1 MFSNRSLA
9 IIAAALLIGAA
20 TDGVLYNLPETA
32 TTIYPF
38 NDARSIEVKHQDNV
52 VLALQKAE
60 HEWVVSAPFHAPAK
74 ASRVALLLDTNH
86 QTARSYNAEDLQT
99 AMGYQSESFPDP
111 IELRI
116 DNNLFLLGNI
126 EPVSQLRYVSA
137 NDTVYLQADHV
148 LPLLQSPKSTF
159 TNLTITK
166 SVESVELEIHLP
178 DTDDTTTDNTR
189 AGNPHPSRHSPT
201 PVSPEQLSQ
210 WSNLEALAVIDAQLL
225 DQTPVATATVDQTAA
240 DKKSYDI
247 VRFQKYI
254 ALYPSGAKYAY
265 LVSEEQADK
274 LGICVYC

>member
-20 TDGVLYNLPETA
+20 TDGVLYNLPDTA
-32 TTIYPF
+32 TTIYPLD
-38 NDARSIEVKHQDNV
+38 DARSIEVKHQDNV

-99 AMGYQSESFPDP
+99 AIGYQSESFPDP

-159 TNLTITK
+159 TNLTIAR
-166 SVESVELEIHLP
+166 SVESVELEIHLS
-178 DTDDTTTDNTR
+178 DTGNTT

-201 PVSPEQLSQ
+201 PVSPEQLSR
-210 WSNLEALAVIDAQLL
+210 WSDLEALAVIDAQLL

-240 DKKSYDI
+240 DKKRYDI
-247 VRFQKYI
+247 IRFQKYI
-254 ALYPSGAKYAY
+254 ALYPSDAKYAY

>member
-99 AMGYQSESFPDP
+99 AIGYQSESFPDP

-159 TNLTITK
+159 TNLTIAS
-166 SVESVELEIHLP
+166 SVESVELEIHLSN
-178 DTDDTTTDNTR
+178 TDDTT
-189 AGNPHPSRHSPT
+189 AGNPHPSRRSPT

-210 WSNLEALAVIDAQLL
+210 WSDLEALAVIDAQLL

-247 VRFQKYI
+247 IRFQKYI

>member
-60 HEWVVSAPFHAPAK
+60 HEWVMSAPFHAPAK

-99 AMGYQSESFPDP
+99 AIGYQSESFPDP

-159 TNLTITK
+159 TNLTIAS
-166 SVESVELEIHLP
+166 SVESVELEIHLSN
-178 DTDDTTTDNTR
+178 TDDTT
-189 AGNPHPSRHSPT
+189 AGNPHPSRRSPT

-210 WSNLEALAVIDAQLL
+210 WSDLEALAVIDAQLL

-247 VRFQKYI
+247 IRFQKYI

>member
-32 TTIYPF
+32 NAIYPL

-99 AMGYQSESFPDP
+99 TIGHQSESFPDP

-159 TNLTITK
+159 TNLTIAS
-166 SVESVELEIHLP
+166 SVDSVELEIHLS
-178 DTDDTTTDNTR
+178 DTDDTTTDNTT
-189 AGNPHPSRHSPT
+189 AGNPSRHSAT

-225 DQTPVATATVDQTAA
+225 DQTPVATATVDQTAT

-247 VRFQKYI
+247 IRFQKYI

-265 LVSEEQADK
+265 LVSQEQADK

>member
-20 TDGVLYNLPETA
+20 TDGVLYNLPDTA
-32 TTIYPF
+32 TTIYPLD
-38 NDARSIEVKHQDNV
+38 DARSIEVKHQDNV

-99 AMGYQSESFPDP
+99 AIGYQSESFPDP

-159 TNLTITK
+159 TNLTIAS
-166 SVESVELEIHLP
+166 SVESVELEIHLSN
-178 DTDDTTTDNTR
+178 TDDTT
-189 AGNPHPSRHSPT
+189 AGNPHPSRRSPT

-210 WSNLEALAVIDAQLL
+210 WSDLEALAVIDAQLL

-247 VRFQKYI
+247 IRFQKYI
-254 ALYPSGAKYAY
+254 ALYPSGAKYSY

>member
-32 TTIYPF
+32 NAIYPL

-60 HEWVVSAPFHAPAK
+60 HEWVMSAPFHAPAK

-99 AMGYQSESFPDP
+99 AIGYQSESFPDP

-159 TNLTITK
+159 TNLTIAS
-166 SVESVELEIHLP
+166 SVESVELEIHLS
-178 DTDDTTTDNTR
+178 DADNTT
-189 AGNPHPSRHSPT
+189 AGNPSRRSPT

-210 WSNLEALAVIDAQLL
+210 WSDLEALAVIDARLL

-247 VRFQKYI
+247 IRFQKYI